1 MAKLKKKSVEPLIE
15 QLGNDWLSSLNIL
28 QYPKQIPINSS
39 IDSALKNSL
48 SKQGG
53 NFPDNKLC
61 IIDKKQKEWI
71 FIIEYKGYE
80 DSLSFLTNGDVINKD
95 V

>member
-61 IIDKKQKEWI
+61 IIDEKQKEWI

-80 DSLSFLTNGDVINKD
+80 DLLSFLTNGDVINKD